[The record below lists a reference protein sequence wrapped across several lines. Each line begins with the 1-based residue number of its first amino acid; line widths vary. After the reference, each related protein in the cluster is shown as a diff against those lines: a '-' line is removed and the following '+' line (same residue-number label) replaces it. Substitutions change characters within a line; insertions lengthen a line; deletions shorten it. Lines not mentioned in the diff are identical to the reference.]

1 MLHRST
7 HTCSCAIST
16 LLALTLVALAP
27 SPARAQD
34 ATRILEALQTG
45 FVQIAES
52 VKPTVVNIAVTQR
65 PEHQKPERQRAE
77 RPRAP
82 RGGPGDE
89 SASEQPEKPRTHHSL
104 GSGVIIDPQGYILTN
119 NHVVEDASTIEV
131 RLGDNRKFPARV
143 VGRDPKTDLA
153 VIKID
158 APGALPTAKLG
169 DSAKLRPA
177 QWVMAIGNPFG
188 LDQTVTLGVV
198 SAVGRTGMG
207 IAQYEDFIQTD
218 ASINPGN
225 SGGPLINLAGEV
237 IGINTAITA
246 SGHGIGFAIP
256 VAMAKEI
263 AEQLI
268 AKGKVVRGWLGIGI
282 QELTEEMAQQFGVPA
297 DAGVLVGNVLPDGPG
312 AKAGLQIGDVIQGVG
327 GVKVTSSS
335 QLQQEIANRPVGG
348 KIPVTVLREARTE
361 TLTIVLG
368 EQPVDLAQTIRP
380 GTPTEFTLAR
390 QFGFAIQDLTDD
402 LRSQLH
408 LDKMAGGIV
417 IAKVEDSSIAGEAGL
432 QAGDLI
438 TQANR
443 KPIQS
448 TLDFRQAL
456 TQRKPDAS
464 LLLHVQRDGSGRF
477 VILKPKP

>member
-1 MLHRST
+1 
-7 HTCSCAIST
+7 
-16 LLALTLVALAP
+16 
-27 SPARAQD
+27 
-34 ATRILEALQTG
+34 
-45 FVQIAES
+45 
-52 VKPTVVNIAVTQR
+52 
-65 PEHQKPERQRAE
+65 
-77 RPRAP
+77 
-82 RGGPGDE
+82 
-89 SASEQPEKPRTHHSL
+89 
-104 GSGVIIDPQGYILTN
+104 
-119 NHVVEDASTIEV
+119 
-131 RLGDNRKFPARV
+131 
-143 VGRDPKTDLA
+143 
-153 VIKID
+153 
-158 APGALPTAKLG
+158 
-169 DSAKLRPA
+169 
-177 QWVMAIGNPFG
+177 MAIGNPFG

-327 GVKVTSSS
+327 GVKVTSSY

-368 EQPVDLAQTIRP
+368 EQPVDLAQAIRP

-438 TQANR
+438 SQANR

-477 VILKPKP
+477 VILKPKS